1 MDKRQLG
8 KLILRQRKDLIFW
21 VVMLF
26 NTLTAFATPA
36 VDWYF
41 PLKLV
46 LLLWVGSG
54 VWLALPVIE
63 RLKKRKR
70 AWQLAA
76 AALVLGV
83 LYLFPAAWPLKVE
96 YPLLELWFLV
106 MVPCTWYS
114 LWHFY
119 GKRRMLRP
127 RGILWTLWPVLQ
139 TAGALWA
146 VADPDRG
153 ALGAAFLQ
161 QMFYLALGVEYA
173 RCGARYQHRILFNG
187 GLGLITAAFWSCLT
201 SFQFVLPEPAYPVLW
216 AAALGVMNWIL
227 PELARGKSA
236 E

>member
-1 MDKRQLG
+1 MDKMQLG

-21 VVMLF
+21 VVLLF

-96 YPLLELWFLV
+96 YPCWNFGS
-106 MVPCTWYS
+106 W
-114 LWHFY
+114 
-119 GKRRMLRP
+119 
-127 RGILWTLWPVLQ
+127 
-139 TAGALWA
+139 
-146 VADPDRG
+146 
-153 ALGAAFLQ
+153 
-161 QMFYLALGVEYA
+161 
-173 RCGARYQHRILFNG
+173 
-187 GLGLITAAFWSCLT
+187 
-201 SFQFVLPEPAYPVLW
+201 
-216 AAALGVMNWIL
+216 
-227 PELARGKSA
+227 
-236 E
+236 